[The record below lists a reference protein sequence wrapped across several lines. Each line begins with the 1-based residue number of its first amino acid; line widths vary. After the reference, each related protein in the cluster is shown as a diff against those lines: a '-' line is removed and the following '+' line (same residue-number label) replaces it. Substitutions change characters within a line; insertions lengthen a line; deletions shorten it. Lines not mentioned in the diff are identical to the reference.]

1 MNICVCGNA
10 VEDQG
15 TRCPRCAAL
24 NALDLGMDATEAE
37 IRKSYRLLVKVW
49 HPDRFQS
56 DQNLKEAAEA
66 KLKDINS
73 AFEFLTSTTDERG
86 PWRPHSRPSKDAA
99 SSPFQAPPATAAPAS
114 SQSPAGSQSPL
125 EMPNLAPR
133 LRVWPAV
140 KFSLKAVA
148 LLFALL
154 LGRYLWIA
162 FDAPDPTGGDVA
174 RAYDIGKQTLLR
186 GIASPKQRF
195 IDAIEHDLRRFV
207 PADNAAVPPETNP
220 AVQTPPS
227 AGQQALPQAASIP
240 HPDRTPPA
248 PQRILPYITVGS
260 TKDEVLAQQG
270 APTASTSDKLVYGK
284 SELYLKNGSVVGWRI
299 DPVASPIRVKL
310 WPSTAVEPGL
320 SSYTIGSSK
329 DVVLTVQGTPTAFTG
344 DKFEYGSS
352 EVIFRNDKV
361 VSWKEDP
368 ESTPLWAR

>member
-1 MNICVCGNA
+1 M
-10 VEDQG
+10 
-15 TRCPRCAAL
+15 
-24 NALDLGMDATEAE
+24 
-37 IRKSYRLLVKVW
+37 
-49 HPDRFQS
+49 
-56 DQNLKEAAEA
+56 
-66 KLKDINS
+66 
-73 AFEFLTSTTDERG
+73 
-86 PWRPHSRPSKDAA
+86 
-99 SSPFQAPPATAAPAS
+99 
-114 SQSPAGSQSPL
+114 

-148 LLFALL
+148 ILFALL

-195 IDAIEHDLRRFV
+195 IDAIEHDFRRFV
-207 PADNAAVPPETNP
+207 PADNAAVPPETNR

-260 TKDEVLAQQG
+260 TMDEVLAQQG